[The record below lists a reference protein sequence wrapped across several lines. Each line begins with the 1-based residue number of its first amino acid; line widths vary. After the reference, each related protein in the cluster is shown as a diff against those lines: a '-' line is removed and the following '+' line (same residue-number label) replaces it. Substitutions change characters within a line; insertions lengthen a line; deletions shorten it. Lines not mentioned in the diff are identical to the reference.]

1 MEHHSCDRE
10 NHNIMND
17 TNKFHVIFG
26 TGPVGMTLAAELL
39 AQGDRVRLVN
49 RSGRVNSPTAAE

>member
-1 MEHHSCDRE
+1 
-10 NHNIMND
+10 MND

-39 AQGDRVRLVN
+39 AQGNRVRLVN